1 MMRLLTRSDVQRSI
15 SMREAVEAVKRA
27 FIELSTGRA
36 DVPLRIALSQPKGA
50 GVTLVMP
57 GYLSDSESLAVKVVS
72 VHDRNAERDLPRIN
86 AIVVVIDTATGRAV
100 AAMDG
105 GYLTALRTGAASG
118 AATDLLARQDAEVAA
133 VIGAGAQARAQALSL
148 TAVRPV
154 KRIWIY
160 SRRREQ
166 VNEMI
171 AEIRPQLGPSIE
183 LLAADSPSQA
193 VREALVVCAATTSS
207 IPVFDGAELRPGAH
221 VNGVG
226 SYRPEMQEVN
236 CATLRRASKIVVEF
250 ARGRDGRSRRPD
262 SRYRAR
268 RDSTFGHLR
277 RDRRGRRRLETRAS
291 GRRRDHILQI
301 GRQRSAGRRRRPG
314 GISTGAAGRHR
325 NRNRFVKLRAVM
337 TRRIDNSIQSGLM
350 VFENQTQPPCGAP
363 ASSRASMWP

>member
-1 MMRLLTRSDVQRSI
+1 MMRLLTQSDVQRSI

-86 AIVVVIDTATGRAV
+86 AIVVVIDPATGQAV

-166 VNEMI
+166 VDEMI

-226 SYRPEMQEVN
+226 SYRPEMQEVD
-236 CATLRRASKIVVEF
+236 CATLRRASKIVV
-250 ARGRDGRSRRPD
+250 D
-262 SRYRAR
+262 SREAAMAEAG
-268 RDSTFGHLR
+268 DLIV
-277 RDRRGRRRLETRAS
+277 A
-291 GRRRDHILQI
+291 I
-301 GRQRSAGRRRRPG
+301 GRGEIRPSDIYAEIG
-314 GISTGAAGRHR
+314 EVAAGFKPGRQDDDEITYFKSVG
-325 NRNRFVKLRAVM
+325 NAAQDVAVAQAVYLRALQEDIGIE
-337 TRRIDNSIQSGLM
+337 IDLLS
-350 VFENQTQPPCGAP
+350 
-363 ASSRASMWP
+363 

>member
-1 MMRLLTRSDVQRSI
+1 
-15 SMREAVEAVKRA
+15 MREAVEAVKRA

-166 VNEMI
+166 VDEMI

-193 VREALVVCAATTSS
+193 VREALVICAATTSS

-226 SYRPEMQEVN
+226 SFRPEMQEVDF
-236 CATLRRASKIVVEF
+236 ATLRRASKIVV
-250 ARGRDGRSRRPD
+250 D
-262 SRYRAR
+262 SREAAMAEAG
-268 RDSTFGHLR
+268 DLIV
-277 RDRRGRRRLETRAS
+277 A
-291 GRRRDHILQI
+291 I
-301 GRQRSAGRRRRPG
+301 GRGEIRPSDIYAEIG
-314 GISTGAAGRHR
+314 EVAAGFKPGRQDDDEITYFKSVG
-325 NRNRFVKLRAVM
+325 NAAQDVAVAQAVYLRALQEDIGIE
-337 TRRIDNSIQSGLM
+337 IDLLS
-350 VFENQTQPPCGAP
+350 
-363 ASSRASMWP
+363 

>member
-1 MMRLLTRSDVQRSI
+1 
-15 SMREAVEAVKRA
+15 MREAVEAVKRA

-36 DVPLRIALSQPKGA
+36 DVPLRIALFQPKSS

-86 AIVVVIDTATGRAV
+86 AIVVVIDPATGLAV

-118 AATDLLARQDAEVAA
+118 AATDLLARQDADVAA
-133 VIGAGAQARAQALSL
+133 VIGAGAQAQAQALAVA
-148 TAVRPV
+148 AVRPV

-166 VNEMI
+166 VDEMT

-183 LLAADSPSQA
+183 LLAADSASQA

-207 IPVFDGAELRPGAH
+207 TPVFDGAELRPGAH

-226 SYRPEMQEVN
+226 SYRPEMQEVD
-236 CATLRRASKIVVEF
+236 CATLRRASKIAV
-250 ARGRDGRSRRPD
+250 D
-262 SRYRAR
+262 SREAAMAEAG
-268 RDSTFGHLR
+268 DLIV
-277 RDRRGRRRLETRAS
+277 A
-291 GRRRDHILQI
+291 I
-301 GRQRSAGRRRRPG
+301 GRGEIRPSDIYAEVG
-314 GISTGAAGRHR
+314 EVAAGLKPGRQ
-325 NRNRFVKLRAVM
+325 NDDEITYFKSVGNAAQDVAVAQAVYQRALLEDIGIE
-337 TRRIDNSIQSGLM
+337 IDLLS
-350 VFENQTQPPCGAP
+350 
-363 ASSRASMWP
+363 

>member
-1 MMRLLTRSDVQRSI
+1 MMRLLTRSDVQQSI

-27 FIELSTGRA
+27 FIELSTGHA
-36 DVPLRIALSQPKGA
+36 DVPLRIALSQPKHD
-50 GVTLVMP
+50 GVTLFMP
-57 GYLSDSESLAVKVVS
+57 GYLGDSESLAVKVVS
-72 VHDRNAERDLPRIN
+72 VHDRNAERDLPRVN
-86 AIVVVIDTATGRAV
+86 AIVVVIDPATGRAV
-100 AAMDG
+100 AAMEG

-166 VNEMI
+166 VDEMI

-183 LLAADSPSQA
+183 LLAADSPSKA

-226 SYRPEMQEVN
+226 SYKPEMQEVD
-236 CATLRRASKIVVEF
+236 CATLRRASKIVV
-250 ARGRDGRSRRPD
+250 D
-262 SRYRAR
+262 SREAAMAEAG
-268 RDSTFGHLR
+268 DLIVAI
-277 RDRRGRRRLETRAS
+277 RRGEIRPSDIYAEIGEVAAALKP
-291 GRRRDHILQI
+291 
-301 GRQRSAGRRRRPG
+301 GRQNDDEITYFKSVGN
-314 GISTGAAGRHR
+314 AAQDVAVAQAIYQRA
-325 NRNRFVKLRAVM
+325 LRDDIGVE
-337 TRRIDNSIQSGLM
+337 IDLFS
-350 VFENQTQPPCGAP
+350 
-363 ASSRASMWP
+363 

>member
-57 GYLSDSESLAVKVVS
+57 GYLSDSESLAVKVIS

-118 AATDLLARQDAEVAA
+118 AATDLLARQDADVAA

-160 SRRREQ
+160 SKRREQ
-166 VNEMI
+166 VDEMI

-226 SYRPEMQEVN
+226 SYRPEMQEVD
-236 CATLRRASKIVVEF
+236 CATLRRASKIVV
-250 ARGRDGRSRRPD
+250 D
-262 SRYRAR
+262 SREAAMAEAG
-268 RDSTFGHLR
+268 DLIV
-277 RDRRGRRRLETRAS
+277 A
-291 GRRRDHILQI
+291 I
-301 GRQRSAGRRRRPG
+301 GRGEIRPSDIYAEIG
-314 GISTGAAGRHR
+314 EVAAGLKPGRQDDDEITYFKSVG
-325 NRNRFVKLRAVM
+325 NAAQDVAVAQAVYQRALQEDIGIE
-337 TRRIDNSIQSGLM
+337 IDLLS
-350 VFENQTQPPCGAP
+350 
-363 ASSRASMWP
+363 